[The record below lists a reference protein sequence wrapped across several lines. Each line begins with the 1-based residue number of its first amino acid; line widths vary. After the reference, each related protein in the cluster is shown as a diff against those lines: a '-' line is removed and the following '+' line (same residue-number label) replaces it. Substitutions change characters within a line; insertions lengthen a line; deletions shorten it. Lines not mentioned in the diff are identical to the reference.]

1 MLAFMPQ
8 ASPLPAGRQSP
19 GPASTMSLAILPSAP
34 IHHTDASTSAPPPPP
49 RPAVSKRPK
58 LTLNTTQTPT
68 LLGGKGSTS
77 LRLDTLSA
85 VSPTARNTFSN
96 AYETPPSRLS
106 ASKPQR
112 PSLTP
117 LATNVSSVSPGHA
130 SPADEESS
138 AVIDTPELTSSS
150 SASTVDS
157 LPGHVPYTLGY
168 NSQSI
173 LCNGPIPKS
182 KRKRTC
188 FTQSQSMFPTQK
200 RVAFKAPLT
209 EEIKTTKYTMA
220 HADLVSASPTNSTL
234 DLPQARYP
242 KADMHPKGMVKGEH
256 REPEA
261 TASPRA
267 GDKRSSDEEDS
278 DTCPATPVAGRRKK
292 DRQWRWTLGP
302 IRSTQPDV
310 EDEKKQ
316 KRDSFAESEDDE
328 LEDS

>member
-1 MLAFMPQ
+1 MGSL
-8 ASPLPAGRQSP
+8 S

-96 AYETPPSRLS
+96 AYETPSSRLS
-106 ASKPQR
+106 TSKPQR

-117 LATNVSSVSPGHA
+117 LATNVPSVSSNHVT
-130 SPADEESS
+130 PADEESS

-157 LPGHVPYTLGY
+157 LPGQVPYTLGY
-168 NSQSI
+168 NAQSI

-188 FTQSQSMFPTQK
+188 FTHSHSMFPAQK

-209 EEIKTTKYTMA
+209 EEITTTKYTMA

-242 KADMHPKGMVKGEH
+242 KADMHPKEMVKGEH
-256 REPEA
+256 REAET

-267 GDKRSSDEEDS
+267 GDKRGSDEEDS

-310 EDEKKQ
+310 EDKKKQ